1 MKLNLKIEGMVCEH
15 CVKSVRKALEEITEI
30 KVLDIKV
37 GLAEVEIKDE
47 SILEKIKEKL
57 DDIGYDLI

>member
-57 DDIGYDLI
+57 DDIGYELI